1 MTKRPI
7 SVTIVSW
14 VYILAGVVGIAAH
27 ISEFDLHHPFSNDAV
42 LAVIVR
48 LLAIVAGVFMLR
60 GANWARW
67 LAIVWMAYHVIFS
80 SFQSVVAA
88 GIHAL
93 LLAAFAYFLFRRQ
106 ANAYFTN
113 ERIERGLA

>member
-14 VYILAGVVGIAAH
+14 VYILAGIVGIAAH
-27 ISEFDLHHPFSNDAV
+27 ITEFDLRHPFSNDAP
-42 LAVIVR
+42 LALVVR

-67 LAIVWMAYHVIFS
+67 LAIVWMAYHVVLS
-80 SFQSVVAA
+80 SFHSVPAA
-88 GIHAL
+88 AIHAL
-93 LLAAFAYFLFRRQ
+93 LLAVFTYFLCRRP
-106 ANAYFTN
+106 ANVYFTDQMT
-113 ERIERGLA
+113 EQGVV